1 MTPNFAN
8 RTIWTGDNLDVMRGM
23 NSDSVDLIYL
33 DPPFNSGKQWS
44 APIGSEAAGAAFKD
58 TWSLSD
64 VNLVEHGAIKEK
76 NAALGSVIDAAGLAH
91 GKPMQSYLIYM
102 GIRMLEMQRLLK
114 PTASIYLHC
123 DPTASAWLRTAMD
136 AVFGKDCFR
145 NEIVWSYEKWT
156 NSTRAFQKN
165 HDVILFYAHKDSTFN
180 KLYGPLTD
188 RQRQLIQRGY
198 NDGSR
203 AGKQIVRIYNRDA
216 DAVKARLAQ
225 WEREG
230 RAIYDVQPPQ
240 GKAISAVWPLS
251 LLNGASKE
259 RTGYP
264 TQKPLTLLE
273 RIVAASST
281 PGDMVLDPF
290 CGCATACVAAE
301 KLDRQWVGIDVSAL
315 AYNLVQQRLA
325 REVNVGSRETPRLT
339 GWDVTHRDDVPQRT
353 DLGDIPPYN
362 SQENRERLYGR
373 QGGYCN
379 GCEHHFPP
387 RNLTIDHIVPRSRGG
402 SHHVDNLQLLCGACN
417 SAKGAGTQEALIAK
431 LVETGVRG

>member
-1 MTPNFAN
+1 MTPNFVN

-64 VNLVEHGAIKEK
+64 VNLAEHGAIKEK
-76 NAALGSVIDAAGLAH
+76 SAALGAVIDAAGLAH

-102 GIRMLEMQRLLK
+102 GIHMIEMQRLLR
-114 PTASIYLHC
+114 PTGSIYLHC
-123 DPTASAWLRTAMD
+123 DPTAGAWLRTAMD

-145 NEIVWSYEKWT
+145 NEIVWGYGKWT
-156 NSTRAFQKN
+156 NATRNFQRN
-165 HDVILFYAHKDSTFN
+165 HDTLLFYSLGDDHTFN
-180 KLYGPLTD
+180 KVKREDTPPH
-188 RQRQLIQRGY
+188 IKRGY
-198 NDGSR
+198 TTNKINGVTQLLVYDKTKAARKIAEGNYD
-203 AGKQIVRIYNRDA
+203 KVVYRDSA
-216 DAVKARLAQ
+216 DEQRVAVS
-225 WEREG
+225 
-230 RAIYDVQPPQ
+230 DVWNFPIINSQ
-240 GKAISAVWPLS
+240 A
-251 LLNGASKE
+251 KE

-264 TQKPLTLLE
+264 TQKPLALLE
-273 RIVAASST
+273 RIVAASSNE
-281 PGDMVLDPF
+281 GDMVLDPF

-301 KLDRQWVGIDVSAL
+301 KIDRQWVGIDVSAL

-325 REVNVGSRETPRLT
+325 REVNVGSKETPRLT

>member
-1 MTPNFAN
+1 MSDGTARGRGRGSAVTPNFVN

-76 NAALGSVIDAAGLAH
+76 NAALGAVIDAAGLAH

-102 GIRMLEMQRLLK
+102 GIRMIEMLRLLK

-123 DPTASAWLRTAMD
+123 DPTAGAYLKMLMD
-136 AVFGKDCFR
+136 AVFGHQNFR
-145 NEIVWSYEKWT
+145 NEIAWCYKENDTASRHFPRK
-156 NSTRAFQKN
+156 
-165 HDVILFYAHKDSTFN
+165 HDTLLFYSMSDDYRFN
-180 KLYGPLTD
+180 M
-188 RQRQLIQRGY
+188 QRGEITEAQKKRY
-198 NDGSR
+198 NHIIDGER
-203 AGKQIVRIYNRDA
+203 YAFMKGKMRKLEGGARIRDWWEMPI
-216 DAVKARLAQ
+216 AQ
-225 WEREG
+225 
-230 RAIYDVQPPQ
+230 A
-240 GKAISAVWPLS
+240 
-251 LLNGASKE
+251 KE
-259 RTGYP
+259 RVGYP
-264 TQKPLTLLE
+264 TQKPLQLLE
-273 RIVAASST
+273 RILSASSNE
-281 PGDMVLDPF
+281 GDTVLDPF

-315 AYNLVQQRLA
+315 AYQLVQQRLA
-325 REVNVGSRETPRLT
+325 REVKVGSKETPRLT

-431 LVETGVRG
+431 LVETGVRQ